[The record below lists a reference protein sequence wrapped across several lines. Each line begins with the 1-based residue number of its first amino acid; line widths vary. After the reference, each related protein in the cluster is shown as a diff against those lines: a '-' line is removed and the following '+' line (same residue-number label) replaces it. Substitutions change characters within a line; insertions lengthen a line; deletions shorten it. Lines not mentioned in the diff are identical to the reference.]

1 MTGYRVYRSLW
12 QETGPWDLVGEV
24 AAGTDTNGT
33 YSWED
38 QNSLAGFGYA
48 YNVRSVASAKT
59 TWSQGTKSFSDLP
72 ATVQGHLQGG
82 LESGWSAPEQR
93 MIVQASPL
101 LAANA
106 EADALGRDILVVPN
120 PFNLN
125 EAVRNYQGNIK
136 IRFVGV
142 PSKSKISIFT
152 VSGDLVSVINHD
164 DPNAGEAAWQLKDR
178 FLTGE
183 ATSAVYFYVVESLVA
198 ASRGQ
203 KASGAFVINR

>member
-1 MTGYRVYRSLW
+1 M
-12 QETGPWDLVGEV
+12 E
-24 AAGTDTNGT
+24 
-33 YSWED
+33 
-38 QNSLAGFGYA
+38 
-48 YNVRSVASAKT
+48 
-59 TWSQGTKSFSDLP
+59 
-72 ATVQGHLQGG
+72 
-82 LESGWSAPEQR
+82 
-93 MIVQASPL
+93 
-101 LAANA
+101 
-106 EADALGRDILVVPN
+106 
-120 PFNLN
+120 
-125 EAVRNYQGNIK
+125 RNYQGNIK

-164 DPNAGEAAWQLKDR
+164 DPNAGEATWQLKDR